1 MVEIKENKNKGET
14 ETITERGLRLML
26 LISPTYIDTVS
37 VKKNQKEEETET
49 FPQRIPGPI
58 SSCQSPVGI

>member
-1 MVEIKENKNKGET
+1 MVEVKENKTKGET

-37 VKKNQKEEETET
+37 VKEN
-49 FPQRIPGPI
+49 
-58 SSCQSPVGI
+58 